1 MPVRNLTQWTRLIF
15 GLAAVFA
22 LFHGA
27 ARALGSDRGQAGL
40 IVGAIVLSATLAVER
55 IAFGQRIGPAIR
67 SLGLGRPQSVG
78 LVAAILICGALLL
91 MIPVYAGITGASVA
105 LLPGFVSLHPG
116 PLCPGRHRRGS
127 ALSWLPLRPS
137 RRGRTF
143 WQAARLSMLPFVGVH
158 LLLFFT
164 MPWPIALAA
173 LLLSVLMSFPLAQLF
188 ELGGGTVW
196 PPALLH
202 FVVQGTVKVLVVS
215 GDAAWAFPL
224 AWMAAS
230 AVIPMFVLLS
240 AAQVRPPPVGGGR
253 PGHEVELQH
262 QLDHARRADR
272 CW

>member
-1 MPVRNLTQWTRLIF
+1 VPVRNLTQWTRLIF

-91 MIPVYAGITGASVA
+91 MIPVYAGITDASVA
-105 LLPGFVSLHPG
+105 LLPGFVSLIPG
-116 PLCPGRHRRGS
+116 LFAQAGIAEEVLFRGYLFGR
-127 ALSWLPLRPS
+127 L

-215 GDAAWAFPL
+215 GDAAWVFPL

-230 AVIPMFVLLS
+230 AVIPMFVFLLP
-240 AAQVRPPPVGGGR
+240 Q
-253 PGHEVELQH
+253 
-262 QLDHARRADR
+262 RAPSTQR
-272 CW
+272 S